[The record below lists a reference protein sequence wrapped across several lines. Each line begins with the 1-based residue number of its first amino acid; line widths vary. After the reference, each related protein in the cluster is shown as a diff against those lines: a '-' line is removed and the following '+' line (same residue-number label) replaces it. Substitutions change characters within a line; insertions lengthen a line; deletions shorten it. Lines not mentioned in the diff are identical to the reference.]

1 MFQAFPQSL
10 STYPVIIEN
19 TGPRG
24 EQQQG
29 LAETLNMSN
38 TEAQTER
45 DSL

>member
-19 TGPRG
+19 TGPR
-24 EQQQG
+24 EERQG

-38 TEAQTER
+38 TKAQAER